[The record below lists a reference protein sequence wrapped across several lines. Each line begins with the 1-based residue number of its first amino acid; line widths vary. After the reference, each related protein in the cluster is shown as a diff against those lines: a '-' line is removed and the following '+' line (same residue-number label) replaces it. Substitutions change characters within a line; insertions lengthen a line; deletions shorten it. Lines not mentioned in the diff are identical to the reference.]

1 MALCA
6 HTADTACVWRYAHTQ
21 GIGLTAVTAGVE
33 LFPTSRRALVS
44 GFVSTLWWAV
54 CIASLAP
61 IAYLLRDHSWRT
73 LQISLCASPCLVIFM
88 IM

>member
-1 MALCA
+1 M
-6 HTADTACVWRYAHTQ
+6 
-21 GIGLTAVTAGVE
+21 TAGVE

-61 IAYLLRDHSWRT
+61 IAYLLRDRSWRT
-73 LQISLCASPCLVIFM
+73 LQIALCASPCLVIFM
-88 IM
+88 VM